1 MHSVLQCLPIA
12 GFAQH
17 LLHNDLLIPADLYK
31 LFPLS
36 SPSLASCCPQ
46 TPQDY
51 YQVRAFALVSS
62 PLNALNHILPWLMIS
77 AQIMLTSHRHSLNI
91 QSEKKVLNPIHTP
104 SFSSSFFQSWSLYN
118 QFWKILSL
126 SFFKYFFS
134 LSSSSF
140 LPQVQLPMIRSF
152 DTSPAS
158 K

>member
-91 QSEKKVLNPIHTP
+91 QSEKKKSLTP
-104 SFSSSFFQSWSLYN
+104 SIPHLPLALFSKVEVFIINFEKFSA
-118 QFWKILSL
+118 
-126 SFFKYFFS
+126 S
-134 LSSSSF
+134 LSSNISF
-140 LPQVQLPMIRSF
+140 PSPLLLSF
-152 DTSPAS
+152 HRFNYL
-158 K
+158 